1 MVQALTGPK
10 LDRDLIE
17 FFKLD
22 TLGCQVL
29 DPNGYGPG
37 RTADYYFPA
46 YGVIAEKKELRALI
60 PPASRREKK
69 DPVGNM
75 VGREVFWDSLRVSLT
90 MDRAYYSSSMNI
102 VAKRMRSAN
111 KQIGIT
117 KAKLDVPSAKGLMI
131 IVSEENFFTAH
142 EICSEFCKRATHHLQ
157 TSEPDRFP
165 NIDAGIF
172 IWRSRIYHAVG
183 RGPEPAISV
192 HSYKGEDQTM
202 NVFCDRLC
210 RGWTAFLDDRRRP
223 QASA

>member
-90 MDRAYYSSSMNI
+90 MDRAYYSSSMNC
-102 VAKRMRSAN
+102 
-111 KQIGIT
+111 Q
-117 KAKLDVPSAKGLMI
+117 
-131 IVSEENFFTAH
+131 TA
-142 EICSEFCKRATHHLQ
+142 S
-157 TSEPDRFP
+157 
-165 NIDAGIF
+165 NIDP
-172 IWRSRIYHAVG
+172 H
-183 RGPEPAISV
+183 
-192 HSYKGEDQTM
+192 
-202 NVFCDRLC
+202 RLSKV
-210 RGWTAFLDDRRRP
+210 TPLPVAFQQCARR
-223 QASA
+223 